1 FGCFPVRRR
10 SAPALFSTRHNQ
22 NGVIRYADHPAAQR
36 LHTRALQCTQIVCI
50 SKEFLSLV
58 IRYNRHDGRPTPTAA
73 APLPKL
79 RDSPTAQRPK
89 KDAIAPRA
97 KFASGPPSSAA
108 SRGRPPNPY
117 AAPI

>member
-1 FGCFPVRRR
+1 FRAPHRC
-10 SAPALFSTRHNQ
+10 APALVLTRYNQ
-22 NGVIRYADHPAAQR
+22 NEVIRYADHPTAQH
-36 LHTRALQCTQIVCI
+36 LHTRALLCIPIVCI
-50 SKEFLSLV
+50 SQEFLSLV

-117 AAPI
+117 AAP